1 MKKSVFAVLLLLLL
15 LIAGCS
21 KDKEET
27 VEAAE
32 TEDENEV
39 IEVEETEELEEVVV
53 LPYVSPFTGVRTE
66 EEITNRPVI
75 VTINNHPAAR
85 PQSGI
90 TSADIIYE
98 MVAEGS
104 VTRLLALYQSELPE
118 EMGPVR
124 SARDYFIE
132 IAKGLDA
139 FYVAHGYSPEAKE
152 MLANG
157 VVPNINGMQY
167 DGSLFQRSSDRKAP
181 HNSYITGEHL
191 LEGMEKVGAR
201 EDIEEFPS
209 LSFYDSVKEVP
220 TGVLASTVDIRYGG
234 SEDFH
239 HMYSYDTL
247 TQQYKRSSGGVETI
261 DLLTGQEVSLA
272 NVMFFETAH
281 QTIDTKG
288 RQQLDLTSGGRAY
301 LFQAG
306 VMKEI
311 KWQQIDGV
319 LVPMEDGQPAKLVP
333 GKSWIHLV
341 STNPGIEQMVT
352 FTP

>member
-1 MKKSVFAVLLLLLL
+1 MKKTVFAVFLLLLV

-27 VEAAE
+27 AEAAN
-32 TEDENEV
+32 TEEEKEQV
-39 IEVEETEELEEVVV
+39 EVEEPEEVAV
-53 LPYVSPFTGVRTE
+53 LPYVAPFTGVRTA
-66 EEITNRPVI
+66 EEIKNRPMI

-90 TSADIIYE
+90 ASADIIYE

-139 FYVAHGYSPEAKE
+139 FYVAHGYSPEAKA
-152 MLANG
+152 MLSNG
-157 VVPNINGMQY
+157 MVENINGMQY
-167 DGSLFQRSSDRKAP
+167 DGTLFRRSSERKAP
-181 HNSYITGEHL
+181 HNSYISGEHL

-201 EDIEEFPS
+201 GEIEEFPS

-220 TGVLASTVDIRYGG
+220 TGELANTIDIRYGS

-239 HMYSYDTL
+239 HIYSYDTL
-247 TQQYKRSSGGVETI
+247 TQQYNRTSGGVETI
-261 DLLTGQEVSLA
+261 DLLKGQEVSLA

-281 QTIDTKG
+281 HTIDAKG

-311 KWQQIDGV
+311 KWQEIDGV

-341 STNPGIEQMVT
+341 STTPGIEQVVT